1 MSEQQNQQN
10 PKKWQPKEKF
20 DKKANKEK
28 QKQEQE
34 KAEIEKKQES
44 NKESNKQESNK
55 AVQKQNSKVEQQQQT
70 NQQQQAVNN
79 KQIVQIDGPMEQ
91 NKRKDFLS
99 HLPIFQDYSSESIK
113 SVKQIDPQTLH
124 HSFIELCIQY
134 QNGQCIGSTH
144 RCVEFL
150 NALKQFI
157 KDYKLPRQSNYFA
170 IAFLDELKKIFNLMK
185 NFRTVNEGMSTSYLF
200 INECLMILRDTKLD
214 ENESKIW
221 LCNQIDQFIQSKII
235 AASELIIKN
244 ATQLIQEGTTILV
257 YARSYLIENF
267 IINYFKQGKQLTIFV
282 VDNPQFGEG
291 SQLVNRLQQQGISC
305 YQILLSHVS
314 YILSKV
320 DKILVG
326 ASSMLCNGALISR
339 VGTALLACLAS
350 THKIPFLVFCESY
363 KFSEKS
369 QIDSLSW
376 NEIAQLQQENEK
388 QQYTSLSLRYD
399 ITQSNY
405 INMIVTEVGLIP
417 ATSVK
422 AVIGEFKKYNYVDAI
437 EIPRKYQQ

>member
-1 MSEQQNQQN
+1 M
-10 PKKWQPKEKF
+10 
-20 DKKANKEK
+20 
-28 QKQEQE
+28 
-34 KAEIEKKQES
+34 
-44 NKESNKQESNK
+44 
-55 AVQKQNSKVEQQQQT
+55 
-70 NQQQQAVNN
+70 
-79 KQIVQIDGPMEQ
+79 
-91 NKRKDFLS
+91 
-99 HLPIFQDYSSESIK
+99 
-113 SVKQIDPQTLH
+113 
-124 HSFIELCIQY
+124 
-134 QNGQCIGSTH
+134 
-144 RCVEFL
+144 
-150 NALKQFI
+150 
-157 KDYKLPRQSNYFA
+157 
-170 IAFLDELKKIFNLMK
+170 AFLTELKNIFNLME

-200 INECLMILRDTKLD
+200 ISECLMILRKTKLD

-235 AASELIIKN
+235 SASELIIKN

-291 SQLVNRLQQQGISC
+291 SQLVNRLLQQGISC

-326 ASSMLCNGALISR
+326 ASSMLCNGALVSR

-376 NEIAQLQQENEK
+376 NEIAQLEYGNEN

-437 EIPRKYQQ
+437 EVPRVDQ

>member
-1 MSEQQNQQN
+1 MSEKQNQQN
-10 PKKWQPKEKF
+10 PKKGEPWKPKEKF

-34 KAEIEKKQES
+34 QTEAKQES
-44 NKESNKQESNK
+44 NKT
-55 AVQKQNSKVEQQQQT
+55 VQQQQQQQQQQT
-70 NQQQQAVNN
+70 NLQPIVQQAIQQQQTIND
-79 KQIVQIDGPMEQ
+79 KQIVQTEPSKEQ

-99 HLPIFQDYSSESIK
+99 HLPIFQDYTSVSIK
-113 SVKQIDPQTLH
+113 TVKQIDPLTLH

-157 KDYKLPRQSNYFA
+157 KDYKLSKQSTYFA
-170 IAFLDELKKIFNLMK
+170 MAFLDELKKIFNLMK

-200 INECLMILRDTKLD
+200 IRECLMILRDTKLD

-235 AASELIIKN
+235 SASELIVKN

-326 ASSMLCNGALISR
+326 ASSMLCNGALVSR

-376 NEIAQLQQENEK
+376 NEIAQLEQGNEN

-437 EIPRKYQQ
+437 EVPRKEQ